1 LQNPQKLGD
10 YTGEVSKYVHWR
22 YAEATEKNILQEF
35 CLYSAFHT
43 FSVAQVPWNATVL
56 RGSRDFPINQF
67 GV

>member
-43 FSVAQVPWNATVL
+43 FSVAQVP
-56 RGSRDFPINQF
+56 
-67 GV
+67 